1 MAAPPPASRD
11 EVELTILMPCLN
23 EAETVE
29 DCIGKARGYLAGA
42 GVAGEVLVADN
53 GSTDGSQ
60 ALAQAAGARLVA
72 VPSRGYG
79 AALIGGLEAAR
90 GVYVIMGDADGSYD
104 FSNLDPFVAALRGGA
119 DLVMGDRFAGGIK
132 PGAMPWLHRY
142 IGNPVLSFLGR
153 LFFQIPVS
161 DFHCGLRGFS
171 RAAILGL
178 RLQSP
183 GMEFASEMIV
193 KAALRRLRIEEAP
206 TTLSPDGRKRAL
218 HLQTWRDGWRH
229 LRFLLLHSP
238 RWLFLY
244 PGLLCIAAGVAAAA
258 ALLPG
263 SIAIAPHVRID
274 VHSLIAACFLVIIG
288 SQLVLFSAL
297 ARKYA
302 EVEGFLP
309 PTERF
314 RATLVGL
321 TLERVLLISLALF
334 ICGGVGIAWC
344 VAVWVR
350 SGFGPLPYNGL
361 MRILMISFTAV
372 TLSIQFSAGAFLT
385 SVFSIRQPVKG
396 A

>member
-1 MAAPPPASRD
+1 MSDGPAD
-11 EVELTILMPCLN
+11 IELTILMPCLN

-29 DCIGKARGYLAGA
+29 VCVRKALAFLA
-42 GVAGEVLVADN
+42 RSGVSGEVLIADN

-60 ALAQAAGARLVA
+60 ALATAAGARVVA
-72 VPSRGYG
+72 APIRGYG
-79 AALIGGLEAAR
+79 GALIGGVQAAR
-90 GVYVIMGDADGSYD
+90 GRFVIMGDADNSYD
-104 FSNLDPFVAALRGGA
+104 FSALDPFVAALRGGA

-142 IGNPVLSFLGR
+142 LGNPVLSFIGR
-153 LFFQIPVS
+153 LFFRIPVS

-171 RAAILGL
+171 REAILSL

-193 KAALRRLRIEEAP
+193 KAALRQLKIEEVP
-206 TTLSPDGRKRAL
+206 TTLSPDGRTRPP

-244 PGLLCIAAGVAAAA
+244 PGLICIAAGAALAA

-263 SIAIAPHVRID
+263 SIAIAPHIRID
-274 VHSLIAACFLVIIG
+274 VHSLISACFLTIIG

-309 PTERF
+309 PTQGF

-334 ICGGVGIAWC
+334 VCGGTGIVWS
-344 VAVWVR
+344 VAVWAR
-350 SGFGPLPYNGL
+350 SGFGPISYNSL
-361 MRILMISFTAV
+361 MRVLMISFTAV
-372 TLSIQFSAGAFLT
+372 TLSIQFSAGAFLA
-385 SVFSIRQPVKG
+385 SVFAIRQPDTDR
-396 A
+396 